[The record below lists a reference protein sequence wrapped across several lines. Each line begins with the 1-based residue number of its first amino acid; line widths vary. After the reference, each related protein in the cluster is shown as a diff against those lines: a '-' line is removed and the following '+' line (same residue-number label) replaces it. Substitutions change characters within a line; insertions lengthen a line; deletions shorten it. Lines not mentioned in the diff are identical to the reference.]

1 MALPKI
7 AIPTFTA
14 VLPSTKKEIVFRPF
28 VVKEEKV
35 LLVAMESKDIDH
47 MQRAMIDV
55 LSSCILTEDIDVN
68 KLSSFDIEY
77 LFLKVRSKSVS
88 EEVTLSYRHVDG
100 VNYEGEKCEA
110 ITEVKINLDDVE
122 VKFDDDHSPLIKL
135 TDTMVLKMR
144 YPTVKDLKIGSHTD
158 DGMELVARCVES
170 VYDNEDIFEPDD
182 IEDAKRFLGSLS
194 NQQFL
199 SVMKFFETMP
209 TIQHT
214 VSYKCPGCG
223 QHDTVTLKGLADFF

>member
-7 AIPTFTA
+7 TIPTFTTI
-14 VLPSTKKEIVFRPF
+14 LPSTKQEIVFRPF

-35 LLVAMESKDIDH
+35 LLVAMESKDLDH

-55 LSSCILTEDIDVN
+55 LSSCITTDIDVN
-68 KLSSFDIEY
+68 KLPSFDIEY
-77 LFLKVRSKSVS
+77 LFLKVRAKSVS

-100 VNYEGEKCEA
+100 VNYAGDKCEA
-110 ITEVKINLDDVE
+110 ITEVKIDLDQVE
-122 VKFDDDHSPLIKL
+122 VKFDTNHSPLIKL
-135 TDTMVLKMR
+135 TDTLTLKMR
-144 YPTVKDLKIGSHTD
+144 YPTIKDLKVNSTTD
-158 DGMELVARCVES
+158 DGIDLVANCIES
-170 VYDNEDIFEPDD
+170 VYDNDDIFEPDD

-209 TIQHT
+209 TIEHT
-214 VSYKCPGCG
+214 VTYKCPGCG
-223 QHDTVTLKGLADFF
+223 QNDTVTLRGLSDFF